1 MPPFPRVLLL
11 ALILLFARPGFGQ
24 LTIEI
29 IGGGANQVPIAIVPF
44 GNEINYPLGVT
55 GVIGADLQRSGLFR
69 LIDPAG
75 VSPRPTDAP
84 EVRYPDWASRGAE
97 ALLIGQIQP
106 LAGGEVEVRFRLLD
120 VVKQNQL
127 AGYSF
132 VVTPKQFRATAHR
145 IADVVYEA
153 LTGDRGVFSTKIAY
167 ITKSGRR
174 FELQVADADGY
185 GAETVVSS
193 NEPLMSP
200 AWSPEGQRI
209 AYVSFE
215 KRKPVVY
222 VQHLSTGKRSV
233 VAAFRGSN
241 SAPAWSPD
249 GQKLAVTLSKDG
261 GSQLFL
267 MNADGSN
274 PERLMSSGSI
284 DTEAYFSPDGESL
297 LFTSDRGGSPQIYR
311 MSLATRALERV
322 SYEGSYN
329 TSARFSPDG
338 KGIVF
343 VRREGGRLN
352 IAVQDLASR
361 QVQVLTSGHADEY
374 PSFAPN
380 GKMIL
385 YEADSG
391 GRGILAA
398 VSSDG
403 RVKQRLVAAGSDV
416 RQPAW
421 GPLPKNP

>member
-1 MPPFPRVLLL
+1 MARYAQLVLFLL
-11 ALILLFARPGFGQ
+11 GLVFARPSFAQ

-29 IGGGANQVPIAIVPF
+29 IGGGANQIPIAIVPF

-55 GVIGADLQRSGLFR
+55 GVIGSDLQRSGLFR
-69 LIDPAG
+69 LVDVAG

-84 EVRYPDWASRGAE
+84 EVRYGDWQSRGAE
-97 ALLIGQIQP
+97 ALLIGQITP
-106 LAGGEVEVRFRLLD
+106 LASGEIEMRFRLLD
-120 VVKQNQL
+120 VVKQSQL

-132 VVTPKQFRATAHR
+132 AVTPKQFRATAHK
-145 IADVVYEA
+145 IADIVYEA

-167 ITKSGRR
+167 ITKAGRR
-174 FELQVADADGY
+174 FGLQVADADGY
-185 GAETVVSS
+185 NAETVVSS

-215 KRKPVVY
+215 SRKPVVY
-222 VQHLSTGKRSV
+222 VQHLTTGKRNLIAS
-233 VAAFRGSN
+233 FRGSN
-241 SAPAWSPD
+241 SAPSWSPD

-261 GSQLFL
+261 GSQLF
-267 MNADGSN
+267 MINADGSN

-284 DTEAYFSPDGESL
+284 DTEAHFAPDGQSL
-297 LFTSDRGGSPQIYR
+297 LFTSDRGGGPQIYR
-311 MSLATRALERV
+311 FDLATRAVERITF
-322 SYEGSYN
+322 EGSYN
-329 TSARFSPDG
+329 TSARIAPGG
-338 KGIVF
+338 KSIVF

-352 IAVQDLASR
+352 IAVQDLASK
-361 QVQVLTSGHADEY
+361 QVQVLTSGNADEY

-380 GKMIL
+380 GKIIL

>member
-1 MPPFPRVLLL
+1 MLRYLRILLL
-11 ALILLFARPGFGQ
+11 LPAFLFSAPGAAQ

-44 GNEINYPLGVT
+44 GNEINYPLGIT

-69 LIDPAG
+69 LVEVAG

-84 EVRYPDWASRGAE
+84 EVRYPEWHSRGAE
-97 ALLIGQIQP
+97 ALLIGQILP
-106 LAGGEVEVRFRLLD
+106 LAGGETEVRFRLLD
-120 VVKQNQL
+120 VVKQTQL

-132 VVTPKQFRATAHR
+132 VVTPRQFRATAHK

-167 ITKSGRR
+167 ITKAGRK
-174 FELQVADADGY
+174 FDLQVADADGY
-185 GAETVVSS
+185 NAETVVSS

-215 KRKPVVY
+215 SRKPVVY
-222 VQHLSTGKRSV
+222 VQHLTTGKRSI
-233 VAAFRGSN
+233 VASFRGSN

-249 GQKLAVTLSKDG
+249 GQKLAVTLSKEG

-274 PERLMSSGSI
+274 PERLMSSAGI
-284 DTEAYFSPDGESL
+284 DTEAYFSPDGDSI
-297 LFTSDRGGSPQIYR
+297 LFTSDRGGGPQIYR
-311 MSLATRALERV
+311 FILSTRSVERV
-322 SYEGSYN
+322 TFEGNYN
-329 TSARFSPDG
+329 TSARYSPDG
-338 KGIVF
+338 KSIVF
-343 VRREGGRLN
+343 VRREAGRLN
-352 IAVQDLASR
+352 IATQDLASR
-361 QVQVLTSGHADEY
+361 QVQVLTSGNADEY

-380 GKMIL
+380 GKMVL

-421 GPLPKNP
+421 GPLPRNP

>member
-1 MPPFPRVLLL
+1 MLRLPRVFLLTL
-11 ALILLFARPGFGQ
+11 ALLFMRPALAQ

-29 IGGGANQVPIAIVPF
+29 IGGGANQVPIAVVPF
-44 GNEINYPLGVT
+44 GNEINYPLGVS
-55 GVIGADLQRSGLFR
+55 GVVGADLQRSGLFR

-75 VSPRPTDAP
+75 VSPRPSDAS

-97 ALLIGQIQP
+97 ALLIGQVLP
-106 LAGGEVEVRFRLLD
+106 LAGGEVELRFRLLD
-120 VVKQNQL
+120 VVKQTQL

-132 VVTPKQFRATAHR
+132 VVTPKQFRAAAHR

-153 LTGDRGVFSTKIAY
+153 LTGDRGVFSTKVAY
-167 ITKSGRR
+167 ITKAGRR

-185 GAETVVSS
+185 GAETVVAS

-200 AWSPEGQRI
+200 AWSPDGQRI

-215 KRKPVVY
+215 NRKPIVY
-222 VQHLSTGKRSV
+222 VQHLATGKRSM

-249 GQKLAVTLSKDG
+249 GQKLAVTLSKEG

-267 MNADGSN
+267 IGADGSN
-274 PERLMSSGSI
+274 PERLLSSGSI
-284 DTEAYFSPDGESL
+284 DTEAFFSPDGESL

-311 MSLATRALERV
+311 LSLSARTVERV
-322 SYEGSYN
+322 TYEGSYN
-329 TSARFSPDG
+329 TSARYSPDA
-338 KGIVF
+338 KSIVF

-421 GPLPKNP
+421 GPLPKNL